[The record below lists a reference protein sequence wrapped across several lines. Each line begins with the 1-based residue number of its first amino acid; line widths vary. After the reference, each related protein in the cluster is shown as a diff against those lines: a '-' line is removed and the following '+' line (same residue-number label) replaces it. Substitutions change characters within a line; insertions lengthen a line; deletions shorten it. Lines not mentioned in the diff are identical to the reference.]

1 MSQINNALGMI
12 SSPNYNL
19 NQILQATQPPKQPG
33 RFRQFLGA
41 AVGAVGNM
49 FAPGIGGMIGSAISG
64 GIGGGIGGIGGGL
77 MGDTAGYLQLQQ
89 QMDAQT
95 EAFQTASSVMKARHD
110 AAMAAIR
117 NIS

>member
-12 SSPNYNL
+12 SSPNYSL

-64 GIGGGIGGIGGGL
+64 GIGGIGGIGGGGL

>member
-1 MSQINNALGMI
+1 MSQIKNALGMI

-49 FAPGIGGMIGSAISG
+49 FAPGIGGMNGSAISH
-64 GIGGGIGGIGGGL
+64 IL
-77 MGDTAGYLQLQQ
+77 VATN
-89 QMDAQT
+89 
-95 EAFQTASSVMKARHD
+95 
-110 AAMAAIR
+110 MAAAELAESAADSWATPPA
-117 NIS
+117 ISSYSSRWTRRQKLFRLLRR

>member
-64 GIGGGIGGIGGGL
+64 G
-77 MGDTAGYLQLQQ
+77 MVESAESAAAGSW
-89 QMDAQT
+89 AIPP
-95 EAFQTASSVMKARHD
+95 AISSCSSRWMPRQKLFRPLHP
-110 AAMAAIR
+110 
-117 NIS
+117 

>member
-77 MGDTAGYLQLQQ
+77 IGDTAGYLQLQQ

>member
-1 MSQINNALGMI
+1 MSQINNALSMI

-64 GIGGGIGGIGGGL
+64 GFGGIGGIGGGL
-77 MGDTAGYLQLQQ
+77 MGDTAQYLQLQQ
-89 QMDAQT
+89 QMYAQT

-117 NIS
+117 NISG

>member
-1 MSQINNALGMI
+1 
-12 SSPNYNL
+12 
-19 NQILQATQPPKQPG
+19 
-33 RFRQFLGA
+33 
-41 AVGAVGNM
+41 
-49 FAPGIGGMIGSAISG
+49 
-64 GIGGGIGGIGGGL
+64 

>member
-64 GIGGGIGGIGGGL
+64 GIGGIGGGGL